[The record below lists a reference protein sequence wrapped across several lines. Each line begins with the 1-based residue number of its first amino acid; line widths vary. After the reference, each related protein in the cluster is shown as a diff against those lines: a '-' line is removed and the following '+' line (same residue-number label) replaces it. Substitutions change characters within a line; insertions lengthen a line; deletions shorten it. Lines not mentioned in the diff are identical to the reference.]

1 MRTTRLLS
9 TFNSITNVNV
19 PFASLTSTYLAAKS
33 LENKIPLLP
42 RYFNKYDMK
51 STIETA
57 KLTFDDTDFVWK
69 LEGPLM
75 KVYKTLLHP
84 DFIPIALRL
93 RREITQS
100 DDEDETPTIDEDK
113 YSNIIKEYP
122 ATIENY
128 EEQCPI
134 TCYSF
139 KEGDIIAETPCG
151 HKFTATELKKYLLEF
166 GNTCPM
172 CRNQLD

>member
-1 MRTTRLLS
+1 MRSTRLLS
-9 TFNSITNVNV
+9 TFNSSVNVNV
-19 PFASLTSTYLAAKS
+19 PFASFSSVYIAAKS

-42 RYFNKYDMK
+42 RYFHRYDMK

-57 KLTFDDTDFVWK
+57 KLVYDETDFIWK

-84 DFIPIALRL
+84 DFIPIAMRL

-100 DDEDETPTIDEDK
+100 DDEQETPTINENK
-113 YSNIIKEYP
+113 YSDIIKEYP
-122 ATIENY
+122 ATIENTN
-128 EEQCPI
+128 EQCPI

-172 CRNQLD
+172 CRYQLG